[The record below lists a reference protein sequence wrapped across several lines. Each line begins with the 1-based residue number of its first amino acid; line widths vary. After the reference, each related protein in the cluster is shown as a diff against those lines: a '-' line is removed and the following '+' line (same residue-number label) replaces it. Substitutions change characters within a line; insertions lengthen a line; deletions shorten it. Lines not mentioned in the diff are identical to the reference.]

1 MQIVYNHSF
10 DNPYSLHDSRVCGIK
25 PVDGNLRLVFEYG
38 YFSTQPPFEQVNG
51 DILIQQAD
59 IDDCEVWLLSPNGGY
74 GDFHGKKMTLAD
86 FLRDYPAFSFEVI
99 DEMAGYHSVSYQGYL
114 LTDGDGP
121 LIETRFVIWYDG
133 ELIYRVQV

>member
-1 MQIVYNHSF
+1 
-10 DNPYSLHDSRVCGIK
+10 
-25 PVDGNLRLVFEYG
+25 
-38 YFSTQPPFEQVNG
+38 
-51 DILIQQAD
+51 
-59 IDDCEVWLLSPNGGY
+59 
-74 GDFHGKKMTLAD
+74 MTLAD